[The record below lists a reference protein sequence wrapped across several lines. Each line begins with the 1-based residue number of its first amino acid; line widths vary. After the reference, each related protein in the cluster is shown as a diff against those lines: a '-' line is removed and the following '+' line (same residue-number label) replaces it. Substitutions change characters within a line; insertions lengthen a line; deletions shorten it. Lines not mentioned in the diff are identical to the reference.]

1 MGVAIGII
9 SLTLIYIIYRRIT
22 KANRRKNKGK
32 YKNLENPSDSEPI
45 RKSIPDWDTSSFNEG
60 SFTQELEL
68 AQQEEESPS
77 FSQDEKETD
86 QIEGV
91 MFVCIKESFPTKKDE
106 LKIRVGDTLQMQM
119 VTTLR
124 FHSSYRVGDVERI
137 ASSDTTSRRS
147 SIDSNASS
155 LHLPPR
161 APEGEGTLLFSMVN
175 ADKALAFLET
185 LDPSIKARVY
195 QDGNANDK
203 SESAA
208 ASPEQTRVQRNWSR
222 LRDNWKTA
230 ARAEIGQKFQEWE
243 SKHRGTQFWKQTME
257 VYRI

>member
-1 MGVAIGII
+1 MDGTTTLVIASVMGVAIGII

-119 VTTLR
+119 MFSDGLCLGTNMNTGLKGM
-124 FHSSYRVGDVERI
+124 YR
-137 ASSDTTSRRS
+137 
-147 SIDSNASS
+147 
-155 LHLPPR
+155 
-161 APEGEGTLLFSMVN
+161 
-175 ADKALAFLET
+175 
-185 LDPSIKARVY
+185 
-195 QDGNANDK
+195 
-203 SESAA
+203 
-208 ASPEQTRVQRNWSR
+208 
-222 LRDNWKTA
+222 
-230 ARAEIGQKFQEWE
+230 
-243 SKHRGTQFWKQTME
+243 
-257 VYRI
+257 